1 MGFLLSAIWSFSC
14 LIKSP
19 WSISALKKRD
29 TITGSRLVF
38 SRHKPVEVE
47 SAIAH
52 QLLDFLTVF
61 IRHDELESM
70 LNLQQASE
78 QVHAA
83 LEALL
88 IEQAKLEAMKNSF
101 VLKIGSDE
109 VDIAK
114 LISVQLATLIES
126 EDLNIKQGVQ
136 EKVDEFCVRV
146 REAIRSLSFENIA
159 HCPMLLDI
167 A

>member
-1 MGFLLSAIWSFSC
+1 MPNKIAVVYIGP
-14 LIKSP
+14 KE
-19 WSISALKKRD
+19 KKRD

-38 SRHKPVEVE
+38 PHHKPVEVE

-52 QLLDFLTVF
+52 QLLDFPTVF
-61 IRHDELESM
+61 IRHDELESR

-78 QVHAA
+78 QEHAE

-114 LISVQLATLIES
+114 LTSVQLATLVES
-126 EDLNIKQGVQ
+126 EDLNIKQGAQ
-136 EKVDEFCVRV
+136 EKVDDFRARV
-146 REAIRSLSFENIA
+146 REVIQAKNAASTEVE
-159 HCPMLLDI
+159 
-167 A
+167 